1 MIEIGQA
8 CRLPG
13 GGDLFLFE
21 NMTPHTSEGIIQRET
36 CLCVKCFSQIQSTQE
51 LSAHKGTSLGPGE
64 AIAVAVFPAPSP
76 LGVDR
81 GLRSRAQPK
90 WWAGA
95 QRGITLPSST
105 GGLPSSSWRP

>member
-1 MIEIGQA
+1 M
-8 CRLPG
+8 RPPYSPPG
-13 GGDLFLFE
+13 
-21 NMTPHTSEGIIQRET
+21 TSSPNI
-36 CLCVKCFSQIQSTQE
+36 
-51 LSAHKGTSLGPGE
+51 SAHKGTSLGPGE
-64 AIAVAVFPAPSP
+64 ATAVEVFTAPSP

-95 QRGITLPSST
+95 LRGITLPSSS